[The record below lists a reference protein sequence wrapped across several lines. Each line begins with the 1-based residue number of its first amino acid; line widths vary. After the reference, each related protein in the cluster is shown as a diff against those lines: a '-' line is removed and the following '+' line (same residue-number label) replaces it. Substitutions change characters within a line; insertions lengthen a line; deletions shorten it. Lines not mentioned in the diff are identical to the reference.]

1 MTAPATLTV
10 SSSLWRPLSPDLY
23 SVFLETEINFG
34 GEGGLYAE
42 LLHNRDFEAL
52 GRGRLGPHGVGL
64 QAFYDLGTGRPL
76 VTASAGLDPHEPA
89 PDPTSYQPWRPVG
102 RPEIAV
108 DNATAPFATNPHS
121 LRVCGQAGDGVLNP
135 GYWGI
140 GARAGIG
147 FTLRLFAR
155 ALNIGGIRLEARVSV
170 GRRVLTVATIQVPGA
185 TGRWHELTA
194 TLPPPNSSPR
204 SRCRHRGQ
212 SCAERAVEA
221 SVDGGGDKW
230 ERQQGSE
237 SAHFELVLLEEG
249 EVWIDGVSL
258 MPADAVAG
266 IFRKDIFETIG
277 KLQPAFLRSPGGNY
291 LEGHGP
297 RTRWDWK
304 ATVGPPAA
312 RRGHYN
318 TAWGYWVTDGL
329 GVLELLLLS
338 ELLGCASQVPLDRVV
353 RCSRCNRCNRRNGWD
368 CASSSG

>member
-1 MTAPATLTV
+1 M
-10 SSSLWRPLSPDLY
+10 
-23 SVFLETEINFG
+23 
-34 GEGGLYAE
+34 
-42 LLHNRDFEAL
+42 
-52 GRGRLGPHGVGL
+52 
-64 QAFYDLGTGRPL
+64 
-76 VTASAGLDPHEPA
+76 
-89 PDPTSYQPWRPVG
+89 
-102 RPEIAV
+102 
-108 DNATAPFATNPHS
+108 
-121 LRVCGQAGDGVLNP
+121 
-135 GYWGI
+135 
-140 GARAGIG
+140 
-147 FTLRLFAR
+147 LF
-155 ALNIGGIRLEARVSV
+155 
-170 GRRVLTVATIQVPGA
+170 
-185 TGRWHELTA
+185 
-194 TLPPPNSSPR
+194 R
-204 SRCRHRGQ
+204 S
-212 SCAERAVEA
+212 
-221 SVDGGGDKW
+221 DKW

-368 CASSSG
+368 CASSSGSPPCGRLVAAL